1 MDKRKLESFLALA
14 RTLHFAKAAVEVSI
28 TQPALSQH
36 IQSLEHLWGI
46 RLFERNKR
54 YVSLTAAGR
63 MLMPEV
69 ERTVLQLNRLAGTAR
84 HIAAGGTTVLRLGY
98 VGTSVL
104 ESLIVS
110 AIREF
115 RSSCQD
121 VLLEAREY
129 SVSEQF
135 SLLQSGDLDVGVIRG
150 PIPTDRLITHRLI
163 QQSLLKLVV
172 ADDHALLREP
182 GVKMQSLANETLIIQ
197 DDPEGIGLGSTVLN
211 LCAESNLIPAQVIRV
226 RDVNTAVDLVAL
238 GAGITFIPA
247 SQLSIIRLDV
257 AVLDISDARPETSL
271 FLCWKKGN
279 ESRDLR
285 YFNKLVKPL
294 NGS

>member
-14 RTLHFAKAAVEVSI
+14 RTLHFAKAAAEVSI
-28 TQPALSQH
+28 TQPALTQH
-36 IQSLEHLWGI
+36 IQSLEQSWGI

-54 YVSLTAAGR
+54 HVSLTAAGK

-69 ERTVLQLNRLAGTAR
+69 ERTVLQLNRLSGTAR

-104 ESLIVS
+104 EALVVS

-121 VLLEAREY
+121 VLLEAGEY

-135 SLLQSGDLDVGVIRG
+135 SLLQSGELDVGVIRG
-150 PIPTDRLITHRLI
+150 PMPADSLITHRLI
-163 QQSLLKLVV
+163 QQSPLKLAV
-172 ADDHALLREP
+172 ADDHILLQAPEVR
-182 GVKMQSLANETLIIQ
+182 MQSLAAETLIIQ

-211 LCAESNLIPAQVIRV
+211 LYAGSNIIPAKVIRV
-226 RDVNTAVDLVAL
+226 RDVNTAVDLAAL
-238 GAGITFIPA
+238 GLGITFIPA
-247 SQLSIIRLDV
+247 SQLSVVRRDV
-257 AVLDISDARPETSL
+257 AVLDISDAKPDTSL

-279 ESRDLR
+279 ESEDLR
-285 YFNKLVKPL
+285 YFTKLVKAA
-294 NGS
+294 NG